1 MAIFEYTATD
11 KNGAAITDVVTAAG
25 RKDAIEAIF
34 ARGMQPLDV
43 KERLPEQGHKSMFGG
58 TRLSGSDVE
67 MFTRQLGSLLASGMS
82 LSKALKLLCS
92 EASKP
97 AAKNVWTQIYQ
108 HVSNGMSLADSL
120 RQWPKVFSTVY
131 VAMVQAGETGGF
143 IELVLSQIAEFR
155 EREQELKSRVQAAL
169 VYPVILLLLAVLITV
184 FLLVYFIPRF
194 SSIFADF
201 GGSLPPLTQWIVGA
215 SGMLMQYW
223 FIIAVVII
231 GGVIGV
237 KNFIARPQGQEFVEK
252 WILKLPIIGGLTAR
266 FAFVRFT
273 RMLGTLIN
281 SGVPLIMALQV
292 AKEAIGNQRL
302 SSTVDGA
309 IEKVR
314 HGGTLSYGLR
324 QCPELFSG
332 TNVEMI
338 AIAEESSRLG
348 EELAR
353 LAQVNEKELDRHLK
367 TAVSFAEPLMLFLM
381 AALVGTIVVG
391 MLLPIFNLQDLIH

>member
-11 KNGAAITDVVTAAG
+11 KNGAAITDVITAAG

-34 ARGMQPLDV
+34 ARGQQPLDV
-43 KERLPEQGHKSMFGG
+43 KERPAEQPRQSLFGS

-82 LSKALKLLCS
+82 LSKSLKLLCN

-155 EREQELKSRVQAAL
+155 EREQDLKSRVQAAL

-215 SGMLMQYW
+215 SGVLMQYW
-223 FIIAVVII
+223 FIIAAVII
-231 GGVIGV
+231 GAVIGG

-281 SGVPLIMALQV
+281 SGVPLITALQV

-314 HGGTLSYGLR
+314 HGGSLSFGLR

-348 EELAR
+348 EELSR
-353 LAQVNEKELDRHLK
+353 LAEVNEKELDRNLK

>member
-11 KNGAAITDVVTAAG
+11 KDGKIITGVLNASG
-25 RKDAIEAIF
+25 RKDAIGEIG
-34 ARGMQPLDV
+34 RLSLQPIEIAE
-43 KERLPEQGHKSMFGG
+43 KNATRNKSNFFSERLS
-58 TRLSGSDVE
+58 SNDVE

-97 AAKNVWTQIYQ
+97 AAAKIWLQVYK

-120 RQWPKVFSTVY
+120 RQWPKAFSSVY

-143 IELVLSQIAEFR
+143 MELVLSQIADFR
-155 EREQELKSRVQAAL
+155 TREQDLKSRVQAAL
-169 VYPVILLLLAVLITV
+169 VYPVILLLLAAIITI

-201 GGSLPPLTQWIVGA
+201 GGSLPTLTQWIVAA
-215 SGMLMQYW
+215 SSLLMRYW
-223 FIIAVVII
+223 FVIAAVI
-231 GGVIGV
+231 VIALVAV
-237 KNFIARPQGQEFVEK
+237 KNFIASEEGREYYEK
-252 WILKLPIIGGLTAR
+252 WSLKIPIMGKLVSK

-281 SGVPLIMALQV
+281 SGVPLIKALQV
-292 AKEAIGNQRL
+292 AREAIGNKTL
-302 SSTVDGA
+302 SITVSAAVD
-309 IEKVR
+309 KVR
-314 HGGTLSYGLR
+314 DGGSLATGLR
-324 QCPELFSG
+324 MCPELFSG
-332 TNVEMI
+332 ANIEMI
-338 AIAEESSRLG
+338 AIAEESSCLG
-348 EELAR
+348 EELTR
-353 LAQVNEKELDRHLK
+353 LAEVNEKELDRNLK